1 MKIIKVSS
9 GKPEFNN
16 LLLRQTS
23 GMSGVWGDCKFILNS
38 EIKKCDWWFVLHGSG
53 LIKNEECLC
62 DPNHIVY
69 VSMEPNETMSK
80 VSNKFMEQFSHL
92 VTCDRDVKHSNKI
105 YQNWLTWWVGI
116 NVIKSKDGI
125 FSKDYNLDY
134 DDLTNIKPLKKLNKI
149 SIVYSNKNMSE
160 GHSARIKF
168 LNALINSNISHYIDV
183 FGDGFTPIPDK
194 WDAIMNYKYHLVI
207 ENEIQEDYWSEKLA
221 DSFLGFAY
229 PIYSGCPN
237 INKYFDENSMAVIDI
252 SNFEIS
258 LKKIKDIIDGDLYD
272 RNIRAIEVARNQ
284 ILNEYNIF
292 NLMAKMSTSEASLK
306 KKIQLKTNYYYSDSF
321 FKKIARLILK
331 KLRTFIL

>member
-9 GKPEFNN
+9 AKSDFSN
-16 LLLRQTS
+16 LLLRQTP
-23 GMSGVWGDCKFILNS
+23 GMNGVWGDCKFILNS

-69 VSMEPNETMSK
+69 VSMEPNETLSR
-80 VSNKFMEQFSHL
+80 VSNKFLEQFSHL
-92 VTCDRDVKHSNKI
+92 VTCDRNIEHSNKI
-105 YQNWLTWWVGI
+105 YQNWLSWWVGI
-116 NVIKSKDGI
+116 NVIRSKDGY

-134 DDLTNIKPLKKLNKI
+134 DDLKNMKPLKKLDKI
-149 SIVYSNKNMSE
+149 SIVYSNKNMCE
-160 GHSARIKF
+160 GHSKRIKF

-194 WDAIMNYKYHLVI
+194 WDAIVNYKYHLVI

-237 INKYFDENSMAVIDI
+237 INKYFDENSISIIDI
-252 SNFEIS
+252 SNFD
-258 LKKIKDIIDGDLYD
+258 KARQKIKEIIETNLYD
-272 RNIRAIEVARNQ
+272 KRIREIKVARELV
-284 ILNEYNIF
+284 LNEYNIF
-292 NLMAKMSTSEASLK
+292 NLMSNMANTSASRLE
-306 KKIQLKTNYYYSDSF
+306 KIRLRTNYYFSDSI
-321 FKKIARLILK
+321 FKKVARFILNKLK
-331 KLRTFIL
+331 K

>member
-1 MKIIKVSS
+1 
-9 GKPEFNN
+9 
-16 LLLRQTS
+16 
-23 GMSGVWGDCKFILNS
+23 
-38 EIKKCDWWFVLHGSG
+38 
-53 LIKNEECLC
+53 
-62 DPNHIVY
+62 
-69 VSMEPNETMSK
+69 
-80 VSNKFMEQFSHL
+80 
-92 VTCDRDVKHSNKI
+92 
-105 YQNWLTWWVGI
+105 
-116 NVIKSKDGI
+116 
-125 FSKDYNLDY
+125 
-134 DDLTNIKPLKKLNKI
+134 
-149 SIVYSNKNMSE
+149 MSE